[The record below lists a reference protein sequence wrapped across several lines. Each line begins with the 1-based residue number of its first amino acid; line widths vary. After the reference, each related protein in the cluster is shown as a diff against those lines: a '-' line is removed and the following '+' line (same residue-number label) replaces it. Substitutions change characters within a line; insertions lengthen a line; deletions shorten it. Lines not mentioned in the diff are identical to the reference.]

1 MFEQSFVVAGMACC
15 STLYLGHT
23 LHNIF
28 AVLQTPGSQIQSC
41 SFKSKEAP
49 PSPHGSEA
57 KGKGCVIEIV
67 LKPFALSSPFTVIM
81 PFVLLT

>member
-1 MFEQSFVVAGMACC
+1 M
-15 STLYLGHT
+15 
-23 LHNIF
+23 
-28 AVLQTPGSQIQSC
+28 LQTPDPQIQSR
-41 SFKSKEAP
+41 SFKSEEAR

-57 KGKGCVIEIV
+57 KGKGCVIKIV